1 MSLEQIYL
9 RLPVVLQNLG
19 CSLEG
24 FRIQQ
29 KRYGA
34 GFRRL
39 LQQAE
44 SRSMFPQEAI
54 EEFRDQRIREFVAH
68 CSTTVPYYRG
78 LFQQLRISPADI
90 RGLADLQQ
98 LPILTK
104 GDVQEKAPEFVSEL
118 ANQYSC
124 DSVHTSGTTG
134 GGLQF
139 LVTHEAIEEQW
150 ATWWRYRRWHGID
163 LDTWCAYFGGRSLV
177 PIQQT
182 APPFWRTNYPGKQ
195 LFFSAYH
202 MTPGNLQH
210 YAETLRAAKIPWLHG
225 YPSLLA
231 LLAGYILDTGF
242 DLGYQP
248 KWITTGAENLLSQQV
263 SVMRQAFGVRPV
275 QHYGMAEA
283 VANISECD
291 RGSLHVDEDFAAVEF
306 VEDQQGRSR
315 VIGTNFSNLA
325 TPLLRYDAQDI
336 VWTADRHCECGRPGR
351 IVDSIDG
358 RLEDYI
364 VLKNGARLGRLDHIF
379 KNMVHVR
386 EAQIVQRESGALD
399 ILVVRGE
406 KYSQSDEQLLRKEFG
421 QRVGNQTEFTIQY
434 VDELRRTN
442 AGKLRFVASE
452 IRDNR
457 LEVVAGNR

>member
-9 RLPVVLQNLG
+9 RLPVFLQNLG
-19 CSLEG
+19 CTLEG
-24 FRIQQ
+24 LRIQN

-34 GFRRL
+34 GFRRSL
-39 LQQAE
+39 AEAE
-44 SRSMFPQEAI
+44 SRASISQEQIA
-54 EEFRDQRIREFVAH
+54 EFRDLRIRDFVAH
-68 CSTTVPYYRG
+68 CAATVPYYRN
-78 LFQQLRISPADI
+78 LFHQLRISPADI
-90 RGLADLQQ
+90 RGLDDLQH
-98 LPILTK
+98 LPVLTK
-104 GDVQEKAPEFVSEL
+104 PEVQERGAEFVSEL
-118 ANQYSC
+118 AGQYNC

-139 LVTHEAIEEQW
+139 LVTHEAVEEQW
-150 ATWWRYRRWHGID
+150 ATWWRYRRWHGIE

-182 APPFWRTNYPGKQ
+182 RPPFWRTNYPGKQ

-202 MTPGNLQH
+202 MTPGNLRH
-210 YAETLRAAKIPWLHG
+210 YAEKLRAAKIPWLHG
-225 YPSLLA
+225 YPSLLS

-242 DLGYQP
+242 DVGYQP

-263 SVMRQAFGVRPV
+263 SVIRQAFGVRPV

-291 RGSLHVDEDFAAVEF
+291 RGNLHVDEDFAAVEF

-336 VWTADRHCECGRPGR
+336 VWTTDRQCDCGRPGR

-379 KNMVHVR
+379 KDMVHVR
-386 EAQIVQRESGALD
+386 EAQIVQRESGVLD

-406 KYSQSDEQLLRKEFG
+406 KYAQSDEELLRREFVK
-421 QRVGNQTEFTIQY
+421 RVGSDTEFKIEY

-452 IRDNR
+452 MRDNR